1 VLHREKILARRS
13 TTDGEEK
20 KKLGGNWVAM
30 AVATLYS
37 AINLEGNKAWRD
49 VTKESSDAVVIWC

>member
-1 VLHREKILARRS
+1 LHREKILARRS

-30 AVATLYS
+30 AVATFYS
-37 AINLEGNKAWRD
+37 VVGLEGNKAWSD
-49 VTKESSDAVVIWC
+49 VAKESSDAAVIWC